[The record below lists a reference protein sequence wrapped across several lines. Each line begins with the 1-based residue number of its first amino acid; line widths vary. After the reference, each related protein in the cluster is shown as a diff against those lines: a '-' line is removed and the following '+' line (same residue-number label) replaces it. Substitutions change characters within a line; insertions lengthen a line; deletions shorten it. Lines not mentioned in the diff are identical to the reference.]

1 MSHHSSES
9 TRTTKRVQSTAQIR
23 QGGCGNLA
31 GERKRRARSRNII
44 CATSSAMEMK
54 PRATE
59 WTSPSADHLRI
70 FQEMDVIE
78 MERLRLCPIDA
89 PQDGEPVAIPAG
101 AFRSEEHT
109 SELQSLMRISYA
121 VFCLK
126 KKTKATGKKKKHT
139 NMTNKTRLLTSI

>member
-1 MSHHSSES
+1 
-9 TRTTKRVQSTAQIR
+9 
-23 QGGCGNLA
+23 
-31 GERKRRARSRNII
+31 
-44 CATSSAMEMK
+44 MEMK

-101 AFRSEEHT
+101 AFPALAVYNVDGQIYVTANTCTHGNAQLTAGYQDGATNECPYHCGARSETRRVGERV
-109 SELQSLMRISYA
+109 SVRVDLGGRRIIQQ
-121 VFCLK
+121 K
-126 KKTKATGKKKKHT
+126 KKE
-139 NMTNKTRLLTSI
+139 

>member
-101 AFRSEEHT
+101 AFPAPAGYNVRRQ
-109 SELQSLMRISYA
+109 LY
-121 VFCLK
+121 
-126 KKTKATGKKKKHT
+126 GKSGRAGGRT
-139 NMTNKTRLLTSI
+139 